1 MSDLPRV
8 VRRRSG
14 RMSLIRRMVGF
25 EGGGGRQSTVVFTAQ
40 EWEAVTNAVF
50 EERGLITVEQS
61 RRERGPIYEEVER
74 AQNTIAS
81 LERELTYASGQ
92 DDDDEVADPPPLA
105 AHGTEWAS

>member
-1 MSDLPRV
+1 MSDYPRV

-14 RMSLIRRMVGF
+14 RMSLIRRVIPF

-74 AQNTIAS
+74 ANQTIYE
-81 LERELTYASGQ
+81 LEKELTYASGQ
-92 DDDDEVADPPPLA
+92 GDDEGDDDA
-105 AHGTEWAS
+105 AG